1 MSVCAL
7 ACSHSSSCT
16 CLPLRVYM
24 ATSLSPSHSFSLL
37 LPDSFSTT
45 AITRIDPFRVHFHC
59 SRFYCRPF
67 IYSLF
72 PVASPAKIILGLIEH
87 LPQSAFSGNEYN
99 PTAWRTE
106 VGRLNARQVWVMAGG
121 RMARGGIWDASVLAI
136 HWSGWKCFSSDT
148 WVPKWPLSENVLFL
162 SSPRE
167 NSICSLEFSITD
179 KSQNIVW
186 LKPLLTKELIRLL
199 YWGDCLGNDTGR
211 SSEKHAMFCLGAES
225 LF

>member
-1 MSVCAL
+1 
-7 ACSHSSSCT
+7 
-16 CLPLRVYM
+16 M
-24 ATSLSPSHSFSLL
+24 ATSLSPFHSFSLL

-45 AITRIDPFRVHFHC
+45 AITRTDPFRVHFHV

-99 PTAWRTE
+99 PTAELGQRRWGVQTP
-106 VGRLNARQVWVMAGG
+106 GRFELSQMVEWHGV
-121 RMARGGIWDASVLAI
+121 GIWDVSVLAI
-136 HWSGWKCFSSDT
+136 HWSGWKCFSSDI
-148 WVPKWPLSENVLFL
+148 WASKWPLSENVLFL

-167 NSICSLEFSITD
+167 NSICSAEFSITD

-199 YWGDCLGNDTGR
+199 WQYWGDCLGNDTGR
-211 SSEKHAMFCLGAES
+211 SSEKHVTFCLGGES
-225 LF
+225 LS

>member
-1 MSVCAL
+1 MFSGCRSCLFVCNRAV

-16 CLPLRVYM
+16 CLPLCVYM
-24 ATSLSPSHSFSLL
+24 ATSLSPSHSFSPL

-99 PTAWRTE
+99 PTAELGGWRWGIRKRGRFELSRVVEWHGWRTRCFW
-106 VGRLNARQVWVMAGG
+106 VG
-121 RMARGGIWDASVLAI
+121 
-136 HWSGWKCFSSDT
+136 DT
-148 WVPKWPLSENVLFL
+148 
-162 SSPRE
+162 
-167 NSICSLEFSITD
+167 
-179 KSQNIVW
+179 
-186 LKPLLTKELIRLL
+186 LIRL
-199 YWGDCLGNDTGR
+199 
-211 SSEKHAMFCLGAES
+211 E